1 MYEMAD
7 HYYTNSP
14 DSESNPETWEA
25 ILRGERF
32 QFTTDAGVFSK
43 DRVDYGSQVLINAM
57 NTETFPEGSLLDI
70 GCGYGP
76 IGLALA
82 KSNPDRKIEMIDV
95 NERAIALAKN
105 NAEVNQISNANIYKS
120 NLFEQVERK
129 SFAGIVT
136 NPPIRAG
143 KKTVHAI
150 LEQAFDYLQPQGTL
164 TVVIQKK
171 QGASSAKNK
180 MEETFGNVER
190 IALDK
195 GYWILQSIKSS

>member
-14 DSESNPETWEA
+14 DSESNPETWET

-32 QFTTDAGVFSK
+32 RFTTDAGVFSK
-43 DRVDYGSQVLINAM
+43 ERVDYGSQVLISAM
-57 NTETFPEGSLLDI
+57 NVETFPEGSLLDV

-95 NERAIALAKN
+95 NERAIGLAKN
-105 NAEVNQISNANIYKS
+105 NAELNRISNVTIYTS
-120 NLFEQVERK
+120 NLFELVEEK

-164 TVVIQKK
+164 TIVIQKK

-195 GYWILQSIKSS
+195 GYWVLQSIKSS